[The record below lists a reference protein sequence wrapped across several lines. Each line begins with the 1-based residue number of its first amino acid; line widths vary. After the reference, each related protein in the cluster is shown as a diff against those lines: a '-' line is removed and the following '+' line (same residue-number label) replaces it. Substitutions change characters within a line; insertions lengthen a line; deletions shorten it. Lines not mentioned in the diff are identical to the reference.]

1 MSSFVVIA
9 GPMYSHQASQGVV
22 IITVSALKHSHFI
35 CKKQGIGKE
44 TVKWWEELQFKISQ
58 ISDFIYFSLRS
69 LKINLRHSNVC
80 ITALTFM
87 CSHLLQFSLTCSH
100 CAGWWHRWLHIDKTY
115 KEKISVKTWT
125 VFTGRILAVIH
136 DIIIWILHHKKA

>member
-22 IITVSALKHSHFI
+22 IISVSALNHISYADSK
-35 CKKQGIGKE
+35 GGKE